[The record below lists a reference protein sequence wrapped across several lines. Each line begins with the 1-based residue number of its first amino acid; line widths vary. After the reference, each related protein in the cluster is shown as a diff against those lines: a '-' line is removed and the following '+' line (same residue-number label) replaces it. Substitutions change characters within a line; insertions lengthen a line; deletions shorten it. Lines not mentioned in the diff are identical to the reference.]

1 MSFCFQIVVHKL
13 LHYLLN
19 NDPKI
24 AILTIQMQF
33 HYKNKKLITP

>member
-1 MSFCFQIVVHKL
+1 MSFCFQIVAHKL

-24 AILTIQMQF
+24 AILNDTENEMKSCLF
-33 HYKNKKLITP
+33 L